1 MFKALD
7 IIPFRNNV
15 LKTLGLL
22 IVTKT
27 IDAFTL
33 YFEMYG
39 VVWGELLLQHD
50 SSVLIYTRYD
60 DQRETAVQKESLI
73 VNGEGSLLCISEK
86 DRMDSD
92 GLINLPEE
100 FIVEIELFY
109 HRRMESSMSYIYNI
123 IMSYIY
129 YILVMV
135 WFHNYSLLL

>member
-7 IIPFRNNV
+7 IIPFRNNI

-27 IDAFTL
+27 IDAFT
-33 YFEMYG
+33 FEMHG

-50 SSVLIYTRYD
+50 SSGFINTRYD

>member
-1 MFKALD
+1 MFEVLD

-27 IDAFTL
+27 IDAFT
-33 YFEMYG
+33 FEMHG

-100 FIVEIELFY
+100 FLVEIELFY
-109 HRRMESSMSYIYNI
+109 HRCMESSMS
-123 IMSYIY
+123 
-129 YILVMV
+129 
-135 WFHNYSLLL
+135 

>member
-1 MFKALD
+1 MFEALD

-27 IDAFTL
+27 IDAFT
-33 YFEMYG
+33 FEMHG

-100 FIVEIELFY
+100 FIVELSFSITGA
-109 HRRMESSMSYIYNI
+109 
-123 IMSYIY
+123 
-129 YILVMV
+129 
-135 WFHNYSLLL
+135 WKAQ

>member
-7 IIPFRNNV
+7 IIPYRNNV

-27 IDAFTL
+27 IDAFT
-33 YFEMYG
+33 FEMHG

-50 SSVLIYTRYD
+50 SSGLIYTRYD

-109 HRRMESSMSYIYNI
+109 HCTGA
-123 IMSYIY
+123 
-129 YILVMV
+129 
-135 WFHNYSLLL
+135 WKAQ

>member
-1 MFKALD
+1 MFEVLD

-86 DRMDSD
+86 DRMD
-92 GLINLPEE
+92 
-100 FIVEIELFY
+100 
-109 HRRMESSMSYIYNI
+109 
-123 IMSYIY
+123 
-129 YILVMV
+129 
-135 WFHNYSLLL
+135 

>member
-1 MFKALD
+1 MD

-27 IDAFTL
+27 IDAFT
-33 YFEMYG
+33 FEMHG

-50 SSVLIYTRYD
+50 SSGLIYTRYDPYD
-60 DQRETAVQKESLI
+60 DQRETAVQKESRV

-109 HRRMESSMSYIYNI
+109 HRATGA
-123 IMSYIY
+123 
-129 YILVMV
+129 
-135 WFHNYSLLL
+135 WKAQ